1 MKLDGITL
9 QEFREYDSLLYLKA
23 DTKRLKAVEYL
34 NGKKKV
40 LLNKEREVRKTKA
53 GGFAQSKYQEHV
65 KWMKKQTLNWIEEHL
80 LKKGVLKD
88 KYDKIKIEIQD
99 EKIKDHV
106 WNLLKKR
113 ETGKRWFE
121 KYRYEKLEKG
131 FIVGGKDK
139 ESNEELLKKHLN
151 KEDLVF
157 HTEMRGSPF
166 FVLKESKDEK
176 DIFRAALLTA
186 YYSQDWKKNKSDVE
200 VMYCYG
206 RQIYKRKD
214 MGVGTFGVNG
224 RREKI
229 VIKKEALLNSK
240 FS

>member
-1 MKLDGITL
+1 MKLEGIIL
-9 QEFREYDSLLYLKA
+9 EELKDYDSILYIKA
-23 DTKRLKAVEYL
+23 DTKRLKAIEYIYG
-34 NGKKKV
+34 NKRV

-65 KWMKKQTLNWIEEHL
+65 KWLKKQTLNWIEENL
-80 LKKGVLKD
+80 LKNGVLKGR
-88 KYDKIKIEIQD
+88 YDKIKIEIQD
-99 EKIKDHV
+99 EKIKEHV
-106 WNLLKKR
+106 FNLLKKR
-113 ETGKRWFE
+113 ETGRKWFE
-121 KYRYEKLEKG
+121 KFRYEKLEKG
-131 FIVGGKDK
+131 LIVGGKDK
-139 ESNEELLKKHLN
+139 ESNEELLKKHLE
-151 KEDLVF
+151 KDDLVF
-157 HTEMRGSPF
+157 HTEMKGSPF
-166 FVLKESKDEK
+166 FILKESKDEK
-176 DIFRAALLTA
+176 NIFRAALLTA

-229 VIKKEALLNSK
+229 IIKKEALLNSK